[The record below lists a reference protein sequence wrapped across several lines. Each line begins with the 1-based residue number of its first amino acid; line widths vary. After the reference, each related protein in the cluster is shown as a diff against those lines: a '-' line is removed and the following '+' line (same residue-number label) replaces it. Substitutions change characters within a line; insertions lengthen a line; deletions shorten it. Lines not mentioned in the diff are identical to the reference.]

1 MGAKSV
7 SVYRKYQP
15 QWWSPCVLGDPCE
28 VCKAHLRGKKRNTE
42 CLRAIPATPAFSL
55 PIKTAI
61 ALVKDGLACFI
72 HRNTAIQLTFAKIA
86 HLRDRSL
93 RIDENFLMAYAA
105 DRKWARIRSTT
116 RRMERRKLSGWNGQR
131 HRRRRAGKRRGRL
144 HNTGRGDVAV
154 LRLYC

>member
-7 SVYRKYQP
+7 SVYRKFQP

-42 CLRAIPATPAFSL
+42 CLRATPATPAFSV

-61 ALVKDGLACFI
+61 ALVKDGLAGFI

-105 DRKWARIRSTT
+105 GRKWARDLFENAWDGKAQAQRVEWTAAQTAESRKATRSFT
-116 RRMERRKLSGWNGQR
+116 
-131 HRRRRAGKRRGRL
+131 
-144 HNTGRGDVAV
+144 
-154 LRLYC
+154 